1 MTALESADGIEKAVE
16 VTLGDDCNI
25 RHTLNNDTIFVITF
39 CSTHPL

>member
-25 RHTLNNDTIFVITF
+25 RKHFK
-39 CSTHPL
+39 